1 MSRKRRFSHGQA
13 HDARIIR
20 ARNIFLLLVSLYAAF
35 ELYRTGAIEAWVLVA
50 MPHIVPGSFIAGMGF
65 TSLFTL
71 APASIVLIE
80 IAKVSS
86 PIAVALIGAAGAVL
100 GDLLLFMFVRDSVS
114 DGAMMLLNKPMRRR
128 LQYLLHHRLLHWVLP
143 ITGAIIIASPLPDE
157 LGLALMGFSRMNISV
172 FVPISYIMNFLGI
185 LGVTMLGLSLF

>member
-1 MSRKRRFSHGQA
+1 MSHKHLSRGQV
-13 HDARIIR
+13 HDARILR
-20 ARNIFLLLVSLYAAF
+20 ARNLFLLVVSLYSAF
-35 ELYRTGAIEAWVLVA
+35 ELYRTGAISVWILGA

-86 PIAVALIGAAGAVL
+86 PLMVALIGAAGAAV
-100 GDLLLFMFVRDSVS
+100 GDLLLFMFVRKSVS
-114 DGAMMLLNKPMRRR
+114 GGAVMLLNTPMRRR
-128 LQYLLHHRLLHWVLP
+128 LRYLLHHKLLHWVLP

-157 LGLALMGFSRMNISV
+157 LGLALMGFSRMRVSV
-172 FVPISYIMNFLGI
+172 FIPISYVMNFLGI
-185 LGVTMLGLSLF
+185 LGVTMLGLSVL

>member
-1 MSRKRRFSHGQA
+1 MSRKRYLARAQT
-13 HDARIIR
+13 HDARILR
-20 ARNIFLLLVSLYAAF
+20 ARNLFLLVVSLYAAF
-35 ELYRTGAIEAWVLVA
+35 ELYQTGAIEAWILA
-50 MPHIVPGSFIAGMGF
+50 ATPHIVPGSFIAGMGF

-86 PIAVALIGAAGAVL
+86 PFAAACIGAAGAVV
-100 GDLLLFMFVRDSVS
+100 GDLLLFMFVRNSVS
-114 DGAMMLLNKPMRRR
+114 DGATMLLNKPMRRR
-128 LQYLLHHRLLHWVLP
+128 LRYLLHHRLLHWVLP

-172 FVPISYIMNFLGI
+172 FIPISYVMNFLGI
-185 LGVTMLGLSLF
+185 LGVTMLGLSLL

>member
-1 MSRKRRFSHGQA
+1 MSHKHLSRRQV
-13 HDARIIR
+13 HDARILR
-20 ARNIFLLLVSLYAAF
+20 ARNLFLLVVSLYTAF
-35 ELYRTGAIEAWVLVA
+35 ELYRTGAITTWILGA

-86 PIAVALIGAAGAVL
+86 PLMVALIGAAGAVV
-100 GDLLLFMFVRDSVS
+100 GDLLLFMFVRKSVS
-114 DGAMMLLNKPMRRR
+114 DGAMTLLNKPMRRR
-128 LQYLLHHRLLHWVLP
+128 LRYLLHHKLLHWVLP

-157 LGLALMGFSRMNISV
+157 LGLALMGFSRMRVSV
-172 FVPISYIMNFLGI
+172 FIPISYVMNFLGI
-185 LGVTMLGLSLF
+185 LGVTMLGMSLL